1 MHLAAACE
9 CPTVAISDLPWWTN
23 GGHGRFQSSGHSA
36 QSARQSVPEER
47 LTEAVEVHDVQQ
59 ACKAM
64 LLAASQD
71 HS

>member
-9 CPTVAISDLPWWTN
+9 CPTVAISDLP
-23 GGHGRFQSSGHSA
+23 GGPMAAMAGSNQVVTPPS
-36 QSARQSVPEER
+36 QARQSVPEER